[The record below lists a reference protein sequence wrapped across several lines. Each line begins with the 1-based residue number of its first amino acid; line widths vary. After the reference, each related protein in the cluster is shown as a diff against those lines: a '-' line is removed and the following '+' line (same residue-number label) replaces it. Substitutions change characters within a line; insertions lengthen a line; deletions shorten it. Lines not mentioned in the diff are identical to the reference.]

1 MKLLLDESV
10 NVRLRHSFT
19 DHDARTVDY
28 MRWKGIGNGELL
40 ALARQEFDV
49 FITRDREIPNQQKIT
64 AEEIPIIIL
73 YARSNSMK
81 DLEQLVPQ
89 ILEAL
94 LSIKRGEVVRIY
106 PQR

>member
-10 NVRLRHSFT
+10 NVRLRFLFP

-49 FITRDREIPNQQKIT
+49 FITRDREIPNQQNIT
-64 AEEIPIIIL
+64 AEEIPIIVL
-73 YARSNSMK
+73 YVRSNNMK
-81 DLEQLVPQ
+81 DLEPLVPQ
-89 ILEAL
+89 VLEAL
-94 LSIKRGEVVRIY
+94 PDIRRGEVVRIY
-106 PQR
+106 PQS